1 MAEDTRALRAEIAE
15 TREGLG
21 ETVQD
26 LSAHLAP
33 RRQAQQAVSHGLDL
47 AMTRLRAVS
56 ADDVGAAAARVRA
69 VVEQRPQAA
78 AGAGA
83 LVALV
88 LLRRRRR
95 RR

>member
-33 RRQAQQAVSHGLDL
+33 RRQAQQAVINGLDA
-47 AMTRLRAVS
+47 AMARLRTLSAGDVS
-56 ADDVGAAAARVRA
+56 AAAVRA
-69 VVEQRPQAA
+69 RAAVEQHPQAA
-78 AGAGA
+78 AAAGA
-83 LVALV
+83 VTALLV
-88 LLRRRRR
+88 LRRRRR
-95 RR
+95 R